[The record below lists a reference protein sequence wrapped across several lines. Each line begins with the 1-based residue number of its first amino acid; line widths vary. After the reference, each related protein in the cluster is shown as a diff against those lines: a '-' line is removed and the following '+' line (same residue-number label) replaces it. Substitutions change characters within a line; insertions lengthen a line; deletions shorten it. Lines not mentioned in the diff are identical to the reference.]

1 MLNKTFSEDF
11 LKITEE
17 DGRLPKTTKE
27 DPKMFHHTITIT
39 NVSVVKGAK
48 TFFIKYISSHERML

>member
-11 LKITEE
+11 LKITE
-17 DGRLPKTTKE
+17 DDRRLPKTTKE

-39 NVSVVKGAK
+39 NVSVVKGAE
-48 TFFIKYISSHERML
+48 TIFIKNISSHVRI